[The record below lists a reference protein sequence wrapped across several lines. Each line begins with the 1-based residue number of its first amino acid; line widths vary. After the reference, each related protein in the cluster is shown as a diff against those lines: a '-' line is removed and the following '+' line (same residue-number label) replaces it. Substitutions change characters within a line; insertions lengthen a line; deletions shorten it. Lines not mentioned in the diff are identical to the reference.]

1 MASRVI
7 VCLVVERRVKHW
19 PLQSD
24 LEERCEIKTHQEMGI
39 TCLGCILTCLR
50 QFSASIT
57 TNLCLIEKVE
67 TTKYLLGMLVI
78 NPYSLV
84 CDSWSHFLFCS
95 EKKKNTTNLMHRA
108 WDLYP
113 PYKECAPV
121 KSIRGCQE
129 NVGLFSLIWWERE
142 GGEECSWYFYSTD

>member
-67 TTKYLLGMLVI
+67 TTEYLLGMLVI

-84 CDSWSHFLFCS
+84 CDS
-95 EKKKNTTNLMHRA
+95 
-108 WDLYP
+108 
-113 PYKECAPV
+113 
-121 KSIRGCQE
+121 
-129 NVGLFSLIWWERE
+129 
-142 GGEECSWYFYSTD
+142 

>member
-7 VCLVVERRVKHW
+7 VCLVVEKRVKHW

-24 LEERCEIKTHQEMGI
+24 LNERCAIKTHQKVGI
-39 TCLGCILTCLR
+39 SCLGCILTCLR
-50 QFSASIT
+50 QFSACIS
-57 TNLCLIEKVE
+57 TNLCLIEKVKAI
-67 TTKYLLGMLVI
+67 KYPLGVLVI

-95 EKKKNTTNLMHRA
+95 GKRNHMHRA

-113 PYKECAPV
+113 PYKGRV
-121 KSIRGCQE
+121 HVQSIGGCQE
-129 NVGLFSLIWWERE
+129 IVGLFCFFNLMGEGRRGGFLILL
-142 GGEECSWYFYSTD
+142 SN